1 MKKHLIIILSTGLY
15 SGFFPVV
22 AGTIGTIP
30 AWFIAFFF
38 IRDNLLILA
47 PVTFVTFIL
56 SVWSAD
62 EAEKMYGHD
71 AKKIVID
78 EWAGMF
84 VSLLFIPFSFVNYV
98 IAFFAFRVFDVAKV
112 PPASQFER
120 LPGGWGITMDDIAA
134 GIYANIATRIV
145 IYLIDKL

>member
-1 MKKHLIIILSTGLY
+1 MKKQLIIFLSTGVY
-15 SGFFPVV
+15 SGFFPIV

-30 AWFIAFFF
+30 AWLIAFYL
-38 IRDNLLILA
+38 IRDNTLIMGLA
-47 PVTFVTFIL
+47 AALTFVL
-56 SVWSAD
+56 SVWSSG

-84 VSLLFIPFSFVNYV
+84 VTLLFVPFSFVNYI
-98 IAFFAFRVFDVAKV
+98 IAFFAFRVFDVTKV

-120 LPGGWGITMDDIAA
+120 LPRGWGITMDDIAA

-145 IYLIDKL
+145 IYFIDKY